1 MNAYRNYD
9 IPVTGQPKRAPL
21 GVPRTVG
28 ETMPRGHDLNRL
40 GGSKVDLLPYCFLSS
55 SQIPTVYRT
64 GSRGW
69 FRIGPLVTV
78 PFQVS
83 DTPQVEYPGYRVPY
97 FNRGQHLLSLIQP
110 ADIKP
115 SSSLA
120 IQKVEKPL
128 ACGQAVSITI
138 RYAIVGE
145 TVPKG
150 SVAVLYLV
158 SRTRNNLQTHGAS
171 QIAPYFLFALL
182 LTHFHRKDVPKLHQ

>member
-1 MNAYRNYD
+1 M
-9 IPVTGQPKRAPL
+9 
-21 GVPRTVG
+21 
-28 ETMPRGHDLNRL
+28 
-40 GGSKVDLLPYCFLSS
+40 
-55 SQIPTVYRT
+55 
-64 GSRGW
+64 
-69 FRIGPLVTV
+69 
-78 PFQVS
+78 S

-110 ADIKP
+110 AAPDIKP

-128 ACGQAVSITI
+128 ACGKAVSITI

-171 QIAPYFLFALL
+171 QTAPYFLFALL
-182 LTHFHRKDVPKLHQ
+182 LTRIMSDISRDTFKGRMFLNYTNTPNQPL

>member
-1 MNAYRNYD
+1 MCYYIASCY
-9 IPVTGQPKRAPL
+9 PL
-21 GVPRTVG
+21 R
-28 ETMPRGHDLNRL
+28 
-40 GGSKVDLLPYCFLSS
+40 S
-55 SQIPTVYRT
+55 PTVYRT
-64 GSRGW
+64 VSRGR
-69 FRIGPLVTV
+69 FRIGPFV

-97 FNRGQHLLSLIQP
+97 FNRGQHVLSLIQP
-110 ADIKP
+110 AAPDSKP

-120 IQKVEKPL
+120 IQKMEKPL

-150 SVAVLYLV
+150 SVDVLYLV

-171 QIAPYFLFALL
+171 EMAPYFLVALL
-182 LTHFHRKDVPKLHQ
+182 LTRIISDVAPATLSKEGCSYTANQPR